1 MRTDLGF
8 RLDPTWTFLNHGS
21 FGACPAPVIEA
32 QAAWRDRLERQPVR
46 FLDRELPGLLV
57 EVRDR
62 LGAFLHADPEGLVFV
77 PNATTGVNAVMRSLT
92 FQPGDEI
99 LTTDHEYNAVINT
112 LRAVADPAG
121 ATVRLAQIPL
131 PVADEATVVD
141 AVVGAMSERTRL
153 LVISHVTSPTALVL
167 PVERIVAAARARGVD
182 TLIDGAHAPGMV
194 PLDLDALGAAYYTG
208 NAHKWLCAPKGAG
221 FLWVRPDRRDGV
233 LPTVTSHGANDPRPD
248 VPALRKRFDWVGT
261 VDPTATLS
269 IPTALDAVAALDP
282 DGWPGIMAASHA
294 RAVGAGTMLAGALE
308 VSPLAPDSMLGAM
321 VAVPVPWL
329 RTDADAVACKQRL
342 EAERIEIP
350 LVGVPVRAA
359 RDGIGADPVLVVVR
373 VSTPPYVEPA
383 DIERLAEVMVRLR
396 PEAAA

>member
-8 RLDPTWTFLNHGS
+8 RLDPDWTFLNHGS

-62 LGAFLHADPEGLVFV
+62 LGAFLHADPDGLVFV
-77 PNATTGVNAVMRSLT
+77 PNATTGVNAVMRSLA
-92 FQPGDEI
+92 FESGDEI

-112 LRAVADPAG
+112 LHAVADPAG
-121 ATVRLAQIPL
+121 ATVRLAHIPV
-131 PVADEATVVD
+131 PVTD
-141 AVVGAMSERTRL
+141 AAAVAEVVVGAIGERTRL

-167 PVERIVAAARARGVD
+167 PIERIVAAARARGVD
-182 TLIDGAHAPGMV
+182 TLVDGAHAPGMI

-221 FLWVRPDRRDGV
+221 FLWVRPDHRDGV
-233 LPTVTSHGANDPRPD
+233 LPTVTSHGANDQRPD

-261 VDPTATLS
+261 IDPTATLS
-269 IPTALDAVAALDP
+269 IPAALDAVAALDP
-282 DGWPGIMAASHA
+282 DGWPGVMAASHA
-294 RAVGAGTMLAGALE
+294 RAIDAGGVLAAALE
-308 VSPLAPDSMLGAM
+308 VEPLAPVSMLGAM
-321 VAVPVPWL
+321 VAVSLPWL
-329 RTDADAVACKQRL
+329 RTDVEALRCKEQL
-342 EAERIEIP
+342 EAERIEVP

-359 RDGIGADPVLVVVR
+359 RSDPNADPTLVVVR
-373 VSTPPYVEPA
+373 ASTPPYVERE
-383 DIERLAEVMVRLR
+383 DIERLAEVLRRIR
-396 PEAAA
+396 PEAGA